1 MKPKIERAEF
11 LDRIRKTQE
20 LMKQQGIDLL
30 FAYGN
35 EAEPQF
41 IRYYSNY
48 WPNFEL
54 AGVLIP
60 AEGEATLIIG
70 PESETFASS
79 VSQIERI
86 RRNRNT
92 RAQYYGHLL
101 R

>member
-54 AGVLIP
+54 DSGRGGGYSDHRAGK
-60 AEGEATLIIG
+60 
-70 PESETFASS
+70 
-79 VSQIERI
+79 
-86 RRNRNT
+86 
-92 RAQYYGHLL
+92 
-101 R
+101 